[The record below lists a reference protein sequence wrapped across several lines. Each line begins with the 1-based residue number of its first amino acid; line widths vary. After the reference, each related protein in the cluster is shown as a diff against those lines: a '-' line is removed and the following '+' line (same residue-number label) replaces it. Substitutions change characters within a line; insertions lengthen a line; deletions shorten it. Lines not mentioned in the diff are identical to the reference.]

1 MLVEI
6 IISTLLILLLIQLER
21 ILRKMPT
28 QQEVHDQL
36 KTATT
41 ELKDAINAAAARVAN
56 AIAAAGGEQVVP
68 LDDVL
73 EDLSTAKSTVDA
85 IAPESTT

>member
-1 MLVEI
+1 
-6 IISTLLILLLIQLER
+6 
-21 ILRKMPT
+21 MPT